1 MTKDI
6 FKNPLFYYI
15 LVPAVLVSWPLTV
28 SMVSLPAAKREW
40 ANELQQY
47 NKATDVMQL
56 ILKTDPE
63 RLEFVNR
70 DTGSSQFDY
79 AVAIEK
85 IASECAISSGNYKLS
100 SSKIMTSKD
109 QKTQD
114 AKLNITE
121 IDLVKFANFLS
132 KIQFRWPDLQCTKIT
147 LTKKKASPDLWDID
161 LDFKYYF

>member
-1 MTKDI
+1 MKDI
-6 FKNPLFYYI
+6 YKNPLFYYI
-15 LVPAVLVSWPLTV
+15 LVPAVLLIWPLIVGTI
-28 SMVSLPAAKREW
+28 SLPGAKKNWVE
-40 ANELQQY
+40 ELQKY
-47 NKATDVMQL
+47 NEATDVMQK

-63 RLEFVNR
+63 RIEFVNR

-79 AVAIEK
+79 AVATEK
-85 IASECAISSGNYKLS
+85 IASECGISSGNYKLS

-109 QKTQD
+109 QKTQE

-161 LDFKYYF
+161 IDFKYYF